1 MPCAFA
7 VIAITHDMVKL
18 IFTTKLDSIGC
29 FMYCNARWYLDCHC
43 PNPFLSKKICYLVQN
58 VQQHYQTNVLWI
70 ATEAL
75 RNDVKVPMQIKKHS
89 CSTAICTPKA
99 MIWTQGM
106 RWKEKNVQITM
117 ILNLQQTPFC
127 VINVPKND
135 QVSKINSTFCRSKWI
150 AFVSHILNSWSNK
163 VNFMADLNSKY
174 VTIENKQHM
183 HSQHR
188 ESASSHNLY
197 TTQFQIT

>member
-1 MPCAFA
+1 MPCPFA

-29 FMYCNARWYLDCHC
+29 FMYCNARWYLDCYC

-99 MIWTQGM
+99 MIWTDTRNEMKG
-106 RWKEKNVQITM
+106 EKCTDHYDIKPTTDT
-117 ILNLQQTPFC
+117 ILR
-127 VINVPKND
+127 D
-135 QVSKINSTFCRSKWI
+135 
-150 AFVSHILNSWSNK
+150 
-163 VNFMADLNSKY
+163 
-174 VTIENKQHM
+174 
-183 HSQHR
+183 
-188 ESASSHNLY
+188 
-197 TTQFQIT
+197 

>member
-1 MPCAFA
+1 MNCYRS
-7 VIAITHDMVKL
+7 
-18 IFTTKLDSIGC
+18 TKEWCQSSHADKETFLFHCNMHSKSNDLDTRNEMKGEKC
-29 FMYCNARWYLDCHC
+29 TD
-43 PNPFLSKKICYLVQN
+43 
-58 VQQHYQTNVLWI
+58 HYDI
-70 ATEAL
+70 
-75 RNDVKVPMQIKKHS
+75 
-89 CSTAICTPKA
+89 
-99 MIWTQGM
+99 
-106 RWKEKNVQITM
+106 
-117 ILNLQQTPFC
+117 NLQQTPFC

-150 AFVSHILNSWSNK
+150 AFVLHILNSWSNK

-183 HSQHR
+183 HRQHR